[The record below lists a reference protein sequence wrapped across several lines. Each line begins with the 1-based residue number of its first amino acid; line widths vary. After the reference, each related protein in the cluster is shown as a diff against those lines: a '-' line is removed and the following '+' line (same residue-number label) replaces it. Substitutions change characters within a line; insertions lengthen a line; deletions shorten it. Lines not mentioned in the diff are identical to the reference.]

1 MSASAKKL
9 VSRVK
14 QTRTAG
20 GGYGPHFMK
29 IVAAVDALDSNLKR
43 VRQAKAAIE
52 AIRKLAAQDPDVAEL
67 EGLSKYAPEQQG
79 EFLEKAI
86 DAVDEAIKELSHTYD
101 EANRIYLKFGLK

>member
-1 MSASAKKL
+1 MTTPAKKL

-43 VRQAKAAIE
+43 VRQAKVAVE
-52 AIRKLAAQDPDVAEL
+52 AIKKLAAQDPDVEAL

-79 EFLEKAI
+79 EFLGKAI
-86 DAVDEAIKELSHTYD
+86 DAVEEAIRELSHTYD